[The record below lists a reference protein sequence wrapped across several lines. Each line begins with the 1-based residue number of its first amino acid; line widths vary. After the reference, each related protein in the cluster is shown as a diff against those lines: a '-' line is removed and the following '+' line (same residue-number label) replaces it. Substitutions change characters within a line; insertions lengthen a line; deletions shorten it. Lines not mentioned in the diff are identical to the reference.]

1 MSSHHKSN
9 SLATPSTDKGST
21 QELLNDQL
29 NDWWMTTVLAD
40 TGFMTEDTSECSLGW
55 EYSTEAEPA
64 HIVIDES
71 PMKKKGSSRKER
83 TNE

>member
-1 MSSHHKSN
+1 MSSLHKST
-9 SLATPSTDKGST
+9 SLATPSSDKGTT

-40 TGFMTEDTSECSLGW
+40 TGFMTEDSSESSLGW
-55 EYSTEAEPA
+55 EYSTEDEPVE
-64 HIVIDES
+64 IVMNES
-71 PMKKKGSSRKER
+71 PRKKKGSTRKER